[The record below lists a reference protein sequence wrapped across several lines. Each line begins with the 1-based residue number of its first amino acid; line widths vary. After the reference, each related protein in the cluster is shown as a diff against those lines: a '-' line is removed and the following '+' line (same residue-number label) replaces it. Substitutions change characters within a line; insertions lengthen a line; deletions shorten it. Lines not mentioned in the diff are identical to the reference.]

1 MDTILHGLR
10 SAFEYGL
17 APFDALPPFW
27 GLTLISLLSGVAM
40 LWVVGR
46 TTPQRRI
53 EVARARMASAIYE
66 LRLFLD
72 SPRRIFAA
80 QGRLLL
86 WSFAYVAYM
95 LPAFLLLS
103 LPLGILF
110 LQLEARHGQAPLPL
124 NTPIV
129 VKISLDADRAGALA
143 GDLLMEPPAGVRVT
157 APPLRVLDERLVYA
171 RVVITEP
178 GTHDLVVRAAGTPVS
193 KRLSADPGAIQV
205 APERTRGAGLL
216 VSYGNEAPLPRAA
229 GIASI
234 SVPHPAM
241 PDSRLGVPM
250 PWWLYWLLVATVAA
264 LALRRPMGVEL

>member
-27 GLTLISLLSGVAM
+27 GLTLISLFSGVGM

-80 QGRLLL
+80 QKRLLL
-86 WSFAYVAYM
+86 WSFAYVGYM

-103 LPLGILF
+103 LPLGVLF

-129 VKISLDADRAGALA
+129 VKIALDPDRAA
-143 GDLLMEPPAGVRVT
+143 GDDLAIEAPAGVRVT
-157 APPLRVLDERLVYA
+157 APVLRVPDEHLAYV
-171 RVVITEP
+171 RVAITEP
-178 GTHDLVVRAAGTPVS
+178 GTHALTVRAGGTEVS
-193 KRLSADPGAIQV
+193 KRLSAAPDAVQV

-216 VSYGNEAPLPRAA
+216 WSYGNEPPLPRAA

-241 PDSRLGVPM
+241 PDTYLGLPM
-250 PWWLYWLLVATVAA
+250 PWWLYWLIVATVAA